1 MRISRLF
8 YPSSRNV
15 FKNHN
20 IIQWQQIKSLSN
32 EATKSTKKKR
42 KVEESLVY
50 VKGEIVSF
58 KNICH
63 VTTRCSFLNSHLSIF
78 TKCVDYHPL
87 F

>member
-15 FKNHN
+15 LKNHN

-32 EATKSTKKKR
+32 EAPKSKKKKR
-42 KVEESLVY
+42 KFEETLVH

-58 KNICH
+58 KNIFH
-63 VTTRCSFLNSHLSIF
+63 VSTKCSFLNSHLSIF
-78 TKCVDYHPL
+78 TESLECHPL